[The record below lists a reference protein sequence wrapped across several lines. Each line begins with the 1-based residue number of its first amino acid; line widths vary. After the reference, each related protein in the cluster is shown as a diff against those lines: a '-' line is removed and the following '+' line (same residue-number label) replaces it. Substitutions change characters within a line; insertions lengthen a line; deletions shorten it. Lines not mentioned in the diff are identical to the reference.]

1 MDSRSPQFVIM
12 IGPGPEQV
20 GGMASVVSQLLA
32 MDFDGT
38 FRHEFLP
45 MTLTSG
51 DDERPWHRV
60 RRHTRQLARLGRLI
74 RSTDARLVHIH
85 TCSGFSF
92 FRSTIDMLAAQGLGC
107 RVILHIHGAQFDV
120 FHGSLPT
127 WRRRLVRWSLERAD
141 RVIALSESWQRKLQT
156 IAPTACVTVIENAV
170 AIPPYGEAPTRPGP
184 CRFVMLARMDEWKG
198 VNDLLTACRH
208 LHQSGTRF
216 EMVLAGPPGTA
227 GDAGVLADRIREAA
241 LEGIVHYVG
250 TVHGREKTELL
261 ESADVY
267 VQPSHHEGMPIALL
281 EALAHGRPVV
291 ATSVGAVPEVITDR
305 VHGFLVPPHKPR
317 LLAERMGDL
326 ANDRSLRGTMSRRC
340 RRLIEGR
347 FAPARLR
354 RDVTA
359 LYESLLEPNSHQ
371 PLAISH

>member
-12 IGPGPEQV
+12 IGPDPGQV

-32 MDFDGT
+32 MDFGGT

-51 DDERPWHRV
+51 DGERPLNRI
-60 RRHTRQLARLGRLI
+60 RRHTHQLARLGRLI

-85 TCSGFSF
+85 TCSGLSF

-120 FHGSLPT
+120 FHDSLPT
-127 WRRRLVRWSLERAD
+127 WRRRLIRWSLERAD
-141 RVIALSESWQRKLQT
+141 RVVALSESWQRKLRT
-156 IAPTACVTVIENAV
+156 IAPTARVTVMENAV
-170 AIPPYGEAPTRPGP
+170 AIPPYVEAPARSGP
-184 CRFVMLARMDEWKG
+184 CRFMMLARMDEWKG
-198 VNDLLTACRH
+198 VNDLLAACRH
-208 LHQSGTRF
+208 LHQNGTPF

-227 GDAGVLADRIREAA
+227 GDAGVLANRIREAA

-250 TVHGREKTELL
+250 TVHGRRKTELL
-261 ESADVY
+261 ESADVF

-305 VHGFLVPPHKPR
+305 VHGFLVPPHKPQ

-326 ANDRSLRGTMSRRC
+326 ANDRSLRGTMSRSC
-340 RRLIEGR
+340 RRLIEAR
-347 FAPARLR
+347 FSPARFC
-354 RDVTA
+354 RDVLA
-359 LYESLLEPNSHQ
+359 LYEAVLEPRSYQ
-371 PLAISH
+371 LPAISH